1 MVGVTWSYIIVV
13 DFSHE
18 PRSQMIKISLLVREV
33 CLDEF
38 GGCHFLELG
47 QEVRLV
53 ESVKLAV

>member
-1 MVGVTWSYIIVV
+1 MV
-13 DFSHE
+13 
-18 PRSQMIKISLLVREV
+18 KISLLVREV